1 MIESKALWLIN
12 NTPSLQSLLY
22 DVGMLPEQ
30 LQPGT
35 IQWSRMLAYAYA
47 CQAGL
52 GGCAPFTPQPEG
64 RGFLEQ
70 NPMITDVPV
79 IHA

>member
-1 MIESKALWLIN
+1 MPESDALWLIN

-22 DVGMLPEQ
+22 DAGMLPEQ

-47 CQAGL
+47 YQAG
-52 GGCAPFTPQPEG
+52 
-64 RGFLEQ
+64 R
-70 NPMITDVPV
+70 DSVPLKEV
-79 IHA
+79 AF